1 MSRSTK
7 TNLKQSNNDNPFYD
21 LRKMVFSLNVGTLGL
36 EVVKSG
42 ISLCTVMEWEISG
55 SVATLVSVIDGST
68 SLYLSTGGGI
78 IGGGGHQNVV
88 EASSAFREASEKYL
102 SRMKKDS
109 DFKLPENGHVCFYVV
124 TTDGVYKYDGLEKD
138 MVSQRDEFSQLFFLG
153 QNTITELRKIV

>member
-68 SLYLSTGGGI
+68 SLYLSTGG
-78 IGGGGHQNVV
+78 
-88 EASSAFREASEKYL
+88 E
-102 SRMKKDS
+102 
-109 DFKLPENGHVCFYVV
+109 
-124 TTDGVYKYDGLEKD
+124 
-138 MVSQRDEFSQLFFLG
+138 
-153 QNTITELRKIV
+153 